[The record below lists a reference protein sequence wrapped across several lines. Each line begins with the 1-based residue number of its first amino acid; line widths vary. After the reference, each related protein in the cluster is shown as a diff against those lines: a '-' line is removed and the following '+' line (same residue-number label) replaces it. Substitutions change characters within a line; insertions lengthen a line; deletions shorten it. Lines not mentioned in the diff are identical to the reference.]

1 MRRYRPRY
9 NNAPRQLIDE
19 ALQSTNANP
28 NKRGLCGTGAPRAV
42 VDAAQK
48 GQANHGD

>member
-1 MRRYRPRY
+1 MRRNRPRY

-19 ALQSTNANP
+19 ALQQSNANP
-28 NKRGLCGTGAPRAV
+28 NKRGLCGTAAPRSV

-48 GQANHGD
+48 GQATHGD